1 MADDVSRSRRP
12 EFGSLILSCLIALII
27 GLFASHISCASW
39 LLKVK
44 ARQFRRSPKSMAVGV
59 RAIVG
64 SSITITAFKAT
75 RHTSVTKAGRSM
87 PNASLRCARTGSV
100 RSPHRR
106 QHLAQSGPDGA
117 THSTRVNYVSKT
129 CPLAA
134 SFCKRCAIRLTNR
147 PRCRPP
153 RPMVLTTPK
162 QRKAHRRR
170 CVARIRLGFYLI
182 PTGCISLVCSST
194 LGSEDRDALGRVAYA
209 EAGNQGTEG
218 LTAVLYVVLNRLASG
233 RFGSSVGA
241 VIEASGQFEPV
252 DRAGRRWRNLPTL
265 SASNVAI
272 VATIIDLIQQGRLPD
287 PTHGATF
294 FQNPQIVASRA
305 AGGQVPISLTNFNN
319 QTPIAVIRDHAF
331 FRQISP
337 DSLPCKA
344 GSPAGQFVYP
354 PGVTPPFRIERS
366 DAGTPGQPC
375 AVIYR
380 IISITKKTAETTS
393 VGTDLPR

>member
-1 MADDVSRSRRP
+1 MNLCARHYTSAIGTRWSYTFNEGQLRIEDVPTR
-12 EFGSLILSCLIALII
+12 
-27 GLFASHISCASW
+27 
-39 LLKVK
+39 
-44 ARQFRRSPKSMAVGV
+44 RQFLQTLCDQVD
-59 RAIVG
+59 
-64 SSITITAFKAT
+64 
-75 RHTSVTKAGRSM
+75 
-87 PNASLRCARTGSV
+87 
-100 RSPHRR
+100 
-106 QHLAQSGPDGA
+106 QQ
-117 THSTRVNYVSKT
+117 
-129 CPLAA
+129 AA
-134 SFCKRCAIRLTNR
+134 L
-147 PRCRPP
+147 P
-153 RPMVLTTPK
+153 TTPTDGSNDAQTK
-162 QRKAHRRR
+162 KSTPGAVSHGS
-170 CVARIRLGFYLI
+170 AWDSSS